1 MNLSSHKHIT
11 FFSNNFWTLYKFRED
26 AINLFIKNG
35 YKVNLIGKYDGF
47 EQKFSDANIN
57 KYNLHI
63 DERGYNP
70 IKELVLFINIFLLY
84 KKIPSDIFYHYTIKP
99 NLYGSLSARLLNY
112 RYISFITGLGS
123 LFIKSKSFLRQLV
136 IILYRI
142 SLKNSDEIWFTN
154 SSDRNDF
161 LTYKIISSK
170 IKTKIVPGCG
180 VSSSFFYPKKK
191 QINKKNILMIARL
204 QSEKGVNE
212 YLHLADKYK
221 NLGYSFTL
229 VGSINTSDPS
239 RIQLSTLKSLISDKI
254 ISYIPFASNVL
265 SLYDSADCFILPSY
279 REGLS
284 TVLVEAASR
293 KIPIITTNVPG
304 CIDVIPN
311 ESYGFLCN
319 PRDKDSLCEAFDRY
333 IYSSNEKITNMI
345 NKTHDHAHKC
355 FSKDIVLNHYSSK
368 IRELC

>member
-1 MNLSSHKHIT
+1 MNSSSHKYIT

-47 EQKFSDANIN
+47 EQKFSDVNIN
-57 KYNLHI
+57 KYNLTI

-70 IKELVLFINIFLLY
+70 IKEFLLFINVFLLY

-99 NLYGSLSARLLNY
+99 NLYGSISARLLNY

-123 LFIKSKSFLRQLV
+123 LFIKSKSFLKHLV

-154 SSDRNDF
+154 NSDLNDF
-161 LTYKIISSK
+161 VTYKIISPTK
-170 IKTKIVPGCG
+170 KTKIVPGCG

-212 YLHLADKYK
+212 YLHLANKYK
-221 NLGYSFTL
+221 NLGYNFTL
-229 VGSINTSDPS
+229 VGSINSSDPS
-239 RIQLSTLKSLISDKI
+239 CIKLSTLKSLVSDKI
-254 ISYIPFASNVL
+254 INHIPFTSNVL

-293 KIPIITTNVPG
+293 KIPIITTNAPG
-304 CIDVIPN
+304 CIDVVPN

-319 PRDKDSLCEAFDRY
+319 PCDKDSLCEAFVRY
-333 IYSSNEKITNMI
+333 MNCSNEQIIYMI
-345 NKTHDHAHKC
+345 NKTHDHAHKN
-355 FSKDIVLNHYSSK
+355 FSKDVILNHYSSK
-368 IRELC
+368 IEELC

>member
-1 MNLSSHKHIT
+1 MNLSPHKYIT

-26 AINLFIKNG
+26 AIKLFIKNG

-47 EQKFSDANIN
+47 EQKFSDNNIK
-57 KYNLHI
+57 KYNLSI

-70 IKELVLFINIFLLY
+70 IKELALFINIFLLY

-99 NLYGSLSARLLNY
+99 NLYGSISARLLNY

-123 LFIKSKSFLRQLV
+123 LFIKSKSFLRKLA

-142 SLKNSDEIWFTN
+142 SLKKSDEIWFTN
-154 SSDRNDF
+154 NSDLNDF
-161 LTYKIISSK
+161 VSYKIISPR
-170 IKTKIVPGCG
+170 IKTRIVPGCG
-180 VSSSFFYPKKK
+180 VSTAFFYPQIK

-212 YLHLADKYK
+212 YLHLANKYK
-221 NLGYSFTL
+221 NLGYNFTI
-229 VGSINTSDPS
+229 VGSLNSSDPS
-239 RIQLSTLKSLISDKI
+239 RIKLSTLESLVSDKI
-254 ISYIPFASNVL
+254 ISYIPFVSNVL

-333 IYSSNEKITNMI
+333 IHCSNERITNMI
-345 NKTHDHAHKC
+345 NKTHDHAYKN
-355 FSKDIVLNHYSSK
+355 FSKDVILSHYSSK
-368 IRELC
+368 IKDLC

>member
-1 MNLSSHKHIT
+1 MNPSSHKHIT

-47 EQKFSDANIN
+47 EQKFSDININ
-57 KYNLHI
+57 KYNLPI

-70 IKELVLFINIFLLY
+70 IKELVLFIKVFLLY
-84 KKIPSDIFYHYTIKP
+84 RKIPSDIFYHYTIKP

-123 LFIKSKSFLRQLV
+123 LFIKPKSFLRYIA

-154 SSDRNDF
+154 NSDLNDF
-161 LTYKIISSK
+161 LKYKVISSR

-180 VSSSFFYPKKK
+180 VSPSFFYPKTK

-221 NLGYSFTL
+221 NLGYNFTL
-229 VGSINTSDPS
+229 VGSFNSSDPS
-239 RIQLSTLKSLISDKI
+239 RIKLSILKSLVSDKI
-254 ISYIPFASNVL
+254 ISYIPFTSNVL

-284 TVLVEAASR
+284 TVLVEAVSR
-293 KIPIITTNVPG
+293 KIPIITCNVPG
-304 CIDVIPN
+304 CVEVIPN

-319 PRDKDSLCEAFDRY
+319 PRDKESLCDAFERY
-333 IYSSNEKITNMI
+333 INCPIESLTSKINRA
-345 NKTHDHAHKC
+345 HDHAYKNY
-355 FSKDIVLNHYSSK
+355 SKDVILAHYSSK
-368 IRELC
+368 IDELS

>member
-1 MNLSSHKHIT
+1 M
-11 FFSNNFWTLYKFRED
+11 
-26 AINLFIKNG
+26 
-35 YKVNLIGKYDGF
+35 IGKYDGF

-70 IKELVLFINIFLLY
+70 IKEFILLINVFLLY

-99 NLYGSLSARLLNY
+99 NLYGSISARLLNY

-123 LFIKSKSFLRQLV
+123 LFIKSKSFLRKIA
-136 IILYRI
+136 IILFI
-142 SLKNSDEIWFTN
+142 FSLKKSDEIWFTN
-154 SSDRNDF
+154 NSDLNDF
-161 LTYKIISSK
+161 LSYKILSPK
-170 IKTKIVPGCG
+170 MKTKIVPGCG
-180 VSSSFFYPKKK
+180 VSTSFFYPKKK
-191 QINKKNILMIARL
+191 YINKKNILMIARL

-212 YLHLADKYK
+212 YFYLANKYK
-221 NLGYSFTL
+221 NLGYNFTI
-229 VGSINTSDPS
+229 VGSINSSDPS
-239 RIQLSTLKSLISDKI
+239 RIKLSTLKSLISDKI
-254 ISYIPFASNVL
+254 ISHIPFVPDVL
-265 SLYDSADCFILPSY
+265 SLYDSADCLILPSY

-293 KIPIITTNVPG
+293 KVPIITTTVPG

-319 PRDKDSLCEAFDRY
+319 PRDKDSLCEAFNRY
-333 IYSSNEKITNMI
+333 IQCSDDQISAMI

-355 FSKDIVLNHYSSK
+355 FSKDIILNHYSSK